1 MNVSGR
7 YIPLETT
14 APPFVQ
20 MSTYPNYDDDDHDNW
35 AILLY
40 PEPTQSTP
48 PTYTPPSMFPPKN
61 ENDKG
66 NTDQND
72 NEKGKFATFTVVTKS
87 TRDNWPNHLL

>member
-1 MNVSGR
+1 
-7 YIPLETT
+7 
-14 APPFVQ
+14 

-72 NEKGKFATFTVVTKS
+72 NENGTYAYACLFLSSNKYSVDKKCS
-87 TRDNWPNHLL
+87 W

>member
-1 MNVSGR
+1 
-7 YIPLETT
+7 
-14 APPFVQ
+14 

-72 NEKGKFATFTVVTKS
+72 NEKGKFATLGVPTLKKMS
-87 TRDNWPNHLL
+87 SDLAG